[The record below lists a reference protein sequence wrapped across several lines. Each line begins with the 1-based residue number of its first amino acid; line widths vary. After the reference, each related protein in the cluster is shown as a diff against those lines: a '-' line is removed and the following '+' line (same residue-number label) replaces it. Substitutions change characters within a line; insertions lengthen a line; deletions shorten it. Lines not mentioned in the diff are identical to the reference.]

1 MDEKL
6 WKVGEAGT
14 QPASGLLQLAG
25 ASQVLGLWRCSHSRF
40 RSALWVEDA
49 LWSPVDSGQ
58 SQDQEG
64 VSRLRFE
71 P

>member
-25 ASQVLGLWRCSHSRF
+25 ASQVLGLWRWGHSRF

-64 VSRLRFE
+64 VSRLRLE